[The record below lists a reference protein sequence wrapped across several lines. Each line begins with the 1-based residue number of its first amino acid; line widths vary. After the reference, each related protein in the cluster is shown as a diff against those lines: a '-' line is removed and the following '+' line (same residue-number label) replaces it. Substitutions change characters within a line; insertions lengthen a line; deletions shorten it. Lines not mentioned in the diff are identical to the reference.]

1 MSYIL
6 VQAFPSDRVAGPC
19 SDLPLEELTNPE
31 SLTGAGSS
39 AAAFQSP
46 LVPRGQAAC
55 HLGLVLCL
63 QTWKT
68 KRGRFGST
76 AVTEGGEDVVLW
88 RESNDSECEE
98 VKGYRP

>member
-1 MSYIL
+1 MSCIL

-39 AAAFQSP
+39 AAAFPSL
-46 LVPRGQAAC
+46 LVPRGPAAC
-55 HLGLVLCL
+55 HLGLSLCL

-76 AVTEGGEDVVLW
+76 VVTEGGVDVGL
-88 RESNDSECEE
+88 
-98 VKGYRP
+98 